1 MINSS
6 PSIITYTFSSAS
18 SSSSHSFPYREA
30 TSLPLPL
37 TLSALIF
44 SHFPRKKKRTILP
57 LFLPR
62 GSCLLVFNS
71 YPLINPTPPVVFL
84 YHLSLH
90 TFPIIGFIF
99 CHPFKFSFL
108 SGTRKRGEKTTG
120 LIRESCLPST
130 RRTHISCHP
139 LRLLGLR
146 RSTPAHQTQTTNRVY
161 LRIRNLTVKFRCANL
176 ALDRWFFQTQEGPF
190 RSDLFP
196 AHYGCVPYFCY
207 RINCI
212 WIAGILIA
220 IASPADCLIF
230 LPPPTP
236 LFFFSLL
243 GLLPNHRVAALYF
256 NYSPLGQPHGTDGP
270 LPSWLPLTSASRPT
284 WSLSLHFPFPT
295 AATQPPDISGSREE
309 RWPDNFYLFYPF
321 H

>member
-1 MINSS
+1 MGIYLFFRFDLLVYDQFFSIDYNSYFFFCFFIFLSLFPLPRSYLS
-6 PSIITYTFSSAS
+6 P
-18 SSSSHSFPYREA
+18 SSSHPLSSHLLTFPKE
-30 TSLPLPL
+30 
-37 TLSALIF
+37 
-44 SHFPRKKKRTILP
+44 KKRTILP

-176 ALDRWFFQTQEGPF
+176 ALDR
-190 RSDLFP
+190 
-196 AHYGCVPYFCY
+196 
-207 RINCI
+207 
-212 WIAGILIA
+212 
-220 IASPADCLIF
+220 
-230 LPPPTP
+230 
-236 LFFFSLL
+236 
-243 GLLPNHRVAALYF
+243 
-256 NYSPLGQPHGTDGP
+256 
-270 LPSWLPLTSASRPT
+270 
-284 WSLSLHFPFPT
+284 
-295 AATQPPDISGSREE
+295 
-309 RWPDNFYLFYPF
+309 
-321 H
+321 

>member
-1 MINSS
+1 MGIYLFFRFDLLVYDQFFSIDYNSYFFFCFFIFLSLFPLPRSYLS
-6 PSIITYTFSSAS
+6 P
-18 SSSSHSFPYREA
+18 SSSHPLSSHLLTFPKE
-30 TSLPLPL
+30 
-37 TLSALIF
+37 
-44 SHFPRKKKRTILP
+44 KKRTILP

-230 LPPPTP
+230 LPPPNAT
-236 LFFFSLL
+236 FFFLTSGASPQSSSRRSLL
-243 GLLPNHRVAALYF
+243 
-256 NYSPLGQPHGTDGP
+256 
-270 LPSWLPLTSASRPT
+270 
-284 WSLSLHFPFPT
+284 
-295 AATQPPDISGSREE
+295 
-309 RWPDNFYLFYPF
+309 
-321 H
+321 